1 MGKFKLIGSD
11 AQRVFIRKLV
21 DEGITLVNSEYGVN
35 NELSNHQINS
45 IMNFIETKIYY
56 SKYSKEKFD
65 KKKILYLILNGVYP
79 EKYTE
84 EMEDKMVEEAVR
96 FIIDHD
102 MIKIHTKN
110 FFLKYGT
117 KIIKTAIDL
126 IL

>member
-21 DEGITLVNSEYGVN
+21 DEGISQVNSEYGVN

-56 SKYSKEKFD
+56 SNYSKEKFD

-110 FFLKYGT
+110 FFLKYGA